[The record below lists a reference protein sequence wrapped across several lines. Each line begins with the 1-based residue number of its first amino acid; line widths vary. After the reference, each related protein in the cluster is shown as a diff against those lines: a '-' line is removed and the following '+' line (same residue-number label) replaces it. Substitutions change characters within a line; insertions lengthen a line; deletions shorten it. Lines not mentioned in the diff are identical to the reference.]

1 MAGCSATAT
10 PSVDQIAVTRKQP
23 EKTMNTQET
32 KFYCNPSALNKDERA
47 RYSEL
52 TKKLKAEN
60 AGVEELANGYSLRF
74 PANAQTIRDA
84 AEFVTYERLCCP
96 FLDFQVDV
104 AGENVALRL
113 TGEEGVKEFIKAEI
127 GL

>member
-1 MAGCSATAT
+1 MS
-10 PSVDQIAVTRKQP
+10 
-23 EKTMNTQET
+23 TQET
-32 KFYCNPSALNKDERA
+32 KFYCNPSALNKDERV

-60 AGVEELANGYSLRF
+60 AGVEELASGYSLKF
-74 PANAQTIRDA
+74 PANSQTIREA

-96 FLDFQVDV
+96 FLNFEVAV

-113 TGEEGVKEFIKAEI
+113 TGEDGVKEFIKAEF